1 MVWCWL
7 VTPFHLYAID
17 QVDEIQLFQ
26 HLKALSSERMAGRK
40 VNTLGSEQAQQYIIS
55 QLKRYGIQPF
65 GKNYRQPFSFYHQSV
80 KQKANN
86 IIGLIPSKIS
96 SGEYIVLSA
105 HYDHLGVKNGKTFL
119 GADDNAS
126 GVSALLVLGKELV
139 RIKPKFNIILLF
151 TDAEELG
158 LHGAKHFVS
167 SFPCDLSN
175 IVININLDM
184 LSGSST
190 LKRLFYIDKN
200 VNKLLS
206 KEEYKEFKNRFKKEP
221 LSIHRSF
228 KRSRNILNKH
238 INWLKASDHR
248 VFYQQNIP
256 VIYFGV
262 GLHKHYHSVEDS
274 YENANLELFLKA
286 TNVIFK
292 QILYLNDYIRTTKS

>member
-1 MVWCWL
+1 MVWCWFL
-7 VTPFHLYAID
+7 TPHHLYATD
-17 QVDEIQLFQ
+17 QVDEAQLFQ
-26 HLKALSSERMAGRK
+26 HLKALSSERMAGRRAS
-40 VNTLGSEQAQQYIIS
+40 TLGSEKAQHYIIS
-55 QLKRYGIQPF
+55 QLERYSIQPF
-65 GKNYRQPFSFYHQSV
+65 DKNYRQPFNFYHQSV

-86 IIGLIPSKIS
+86 IIGLIPSNIS

-105 HYDHLGVKNGKTFL
+105 HYDHLGVKNGRTFL

-126 GVSALLVLGKELV
+126 GVSALLVLAKELV

-158 LHGAKHFVS
+158 LHGAKYFVS
-167 SFPCDLSN
+167 NFPYDLSN
-175 IVININLDM
+175 VVLNINLDM

-190 LKRLFYIDKN
+190 LKRLFYVDKH

-206 KEEYKEFKNRFKKEP
+206 KKEYKEFKNRFKNAP
-221 LSIHRSF
+221 LPIHRSF
-228 KRSRNILNKH
+228 KRSRNILNKR

-248 VFYQQNIP
+248 VFHQQNIP

-286 TNVIFK
+286 TNAIFQ
-292 QILYLNDYIRTTKS
+292 QILYLNDHIRTTKS